1 MLLSTHESF
10 PQTQPYKNKQRRTQI
25 PSALEDKGL
34 ETCIAEA
41 IGRMREALP
50 AQDRDTC
57 VTLGVQAAVN
67 RTNHFAYV
75 AISKVTAARLVSFVQ
90 LSYGAVTGVARIFHR
105 AASSA

>member
-1 MLLSTHESF
+1 MKVSPKHNPIKTEANTNPLG
-10 PQTQPYKNKQRRTQI
+10 PGG
-25 PSALEDKGL
+25 KGL
-34 ETCIAEA
+34 ETCIAGA

-75 AISKVTAARLVSFVQ
+75 TISKVTAARLVSFVQ
-90 LSYGAVTGVARIFHR
+90 LSYGDVTGVARIFHR
-105 AASSA
+105 APSSA